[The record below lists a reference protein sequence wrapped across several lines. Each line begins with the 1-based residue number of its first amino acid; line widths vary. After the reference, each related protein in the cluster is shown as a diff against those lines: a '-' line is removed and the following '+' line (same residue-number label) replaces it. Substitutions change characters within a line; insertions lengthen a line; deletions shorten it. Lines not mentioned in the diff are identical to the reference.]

1 MIGILI
7 LALLQQPTSST
18 EVVLQFGLRAYQ
30 GERLASSATT
40 GQNETVSGA
49 IWADSTSCGVGAGSN
64 APGGPDRVRW
74 QFSGRIVQRTS
85 TSYTVDIDWQRDGG
99 TFSAAPRTT
108 QQVVLQI
115 GVPQVLDT
123 LTPMSANPCGVT
135 SLRFEAAVVP
145 LSTSTSVGYGGFGV
159 GAAGGRGGGGAG
171 ANAGGF
177 GGSAAAGGGG
187 RGRGIGSAAGATG
200 ATGTVG
206 GGARGGRGG
215 AGVNG
220 AGASANAVGGTGD
233 WLLSGGNLGTNLS
246 ALDFA
251 RMVAQGQYAWNYRGS
266 PASGAAGG
274 GAGAARGNAGDVNV
288 IVGGGRGAVVG
299 PTWMFGP
306 SNPPLT
312 PISTGSYDAE
322 LWLVHTPPG
331 GKEETARVTVHF
343 GADGDAVAFPL
354 VTVST
359 PTGSATVD
367 VAVSLR
373 VMADEKG
380 ANVLRVIIVRR
391 LDGGAS
397 ASTGGASVSTGA
409 TTKVIPLPAA
419 SDTVSFE
426 LPQAR
431 RFSADA
437 LADHPF
443 SVRLKL
449 TSGRDD
455 DVR

>member
-1 MIGILI
+1 MIGFLL
-7 LALLQQPTSST
+7 LALLQQPAASP

-30 GERLASSATT
+30 GDRLASSATT

-49 IWADSTSCGVGAGSN
+49 IWADSTSCGVGTGSN

-74 QFSGRIVQRTS
+74 QFSGRIVQRTA

-108 QQVVLQI
+108 QQVVLQM

-123 LTPMSANPCGVT
+123 LTPTSANPCGVT
-135 SLRFEAAVVP
+135 SLRFETAVVP
-145 LSTSTSVGYGGFGV
+145 LSTFASAGYGGFGV
-159 GAAGGRGGGGAG
+159 GAAGGRGGG
-171 ANAGGF
+171 AGGF

-206 GGARGGRGG
+206 GGARGGRGSG
-215 AGVNG
+215 GVNG
-220 AGASANAVGGTGD
+220 AGASANASGGRGD

-246 ALDFA
+246 ALEFA
-251 RMVAQGQYAWNYRGS
+251 RMVAQGQSIWSYRVS
-266 PASGAAGG
+266 PAGG
-274 GAGAARGNAGDVNV
+274 GAGSGTGAARGNAGDVNV
-288 IVGGGRGAVVG
+288 TVGGGRGGVVG

-306 SNPPLT
+306 PNPPLT

-331 GKEETARVTVHF
+331 GKEETERVTVHF

-359 PTGSATVD
+359 PTGSTTVD

-380 ANVLRVIIVRR
+380 SNVLRVIIVRR
-391 LDGGAS
+391 LDGSAS

-431 RFSADA
+431 RFSAEA

-449 TSGRDD
+449 TSGKND